1 MTTRISAKR
10 ISAILLAGALLSA
23 TGFTSAHAADRYIN
37 VSATGSVKVAPD
49 TVRINTTVTNIGAT
63 SATAQSTVATTAS
76 ALRKAL
82 ASNGVVTQY
91 IKSANLTI
99 YPEYNYTADKGS
111 VLVGYRASQTFEI
124 IVRNAKNAGT
134 VVDAI
139 VAAAGENMTLD
150 GVTPYVFDNTTAT
163 NAARTDAVTRAKAK
177 AAHYAKLLGVTL
189 SSVTSLDETT
199 APSPYPIMMATAKMD
214 SGATQVD
221 LAQQDV
227 SVSVAVRWSIK

>member
-1 MTTRISAKR
+1 MNMKR
-10 ISAILLAGALLSA
+10 ISAALLSGFLLAGAGL
-23 TGFTSAHAADRYIN
+23 TSAQAADRYIN
-37 VSATGSVKVAPD
+37 VSATGTVKVTPD
-49 TVRINTTVTNIGAT
+49 TVRINTSVTNIGTT
-63 SATAQSTVATTAS
+63 SAAAQSTVSTTAS

-82 ASNGVVTQY
+82 AVNGVMAQY

-111 VLVGYRASQTFEI
+111 VLIGYRASQTFEI

-139 VAAAGENMTLD
+139 VAATGENMTLD
-150 GVTPYVFDNTTAT
+150 GVTPFVFDNTTAT

-199 APSPYPIMMATAKMD
+199 SPSPYPIMMATAKMD
-214 SGATQVD
+214 SGATQID
-221 LAQQDV
+221 LGQQDV

>member
-37 VSATGSVKVAPD
+37 VSATGSVKVTPD
-49 TVRINTTVTNIGAT
+49 TVRINTTVTNVGAT

-177 AAHYAKLLGVTL
+177 AAHYVKLLGVTL

-214 SGATQVD
+214 SGATQID
-221 LAQQDV
+221 LGQQDV

>member
-10 ISAILLAGALLSA
+10 ISAILIAGALLSA

-37 VSATGSVKVAPD
+37 VSATGSVKVTPD
-49 TVRINTTVTNIGAT
+49 TVRINTTVTNVGAT

-214 SGATQVD
+214 SGATQID
-221 LAQQDV
+221 LGQQDV

>member
-37 VSATGSVKVAPD
+37 VSATGSVKVTPD
-49 TVRINTTVTNIGAT
+49 TVRINTTVTNVGAT

-221 LAQQDV
+221 LGQQDV

>member
-1 MTTRISAKR
+1 MTTRISVKR

-37 VSATGSVKVAPD
+37 VSATGSVKVTPD
-49 TVRINTTVTNIGAT
+49 TVRINTTVTNVGAT

-214 SGATQVD
+214 SGATQID
-221 LAQQDV
+221 LGQQDV
-227 SVSVAVRWSIK
+227 SVSVTVRWSIK

>member
-1 MTTRISAKR
+1 MNMKR
-10 ISAILLAGALLSA
+10 ISAILLSGALLSA
-23 TGFTSAHAADRYIN
+23 AGFTSAQAADRYIN
-37 VSATGSVKVAPD
+37 VSATGSVKVTPD
-49 TVRINTTVTNIGAT
+49 TVRINTTVTNVGAT
-63 SATAQSTVATTAS
+63 SAVAQSTVATSAS

-139 VAAAGENMTLD
+139 VAATGENMTLD

-189 SSVTSLDETT
+189 STVTSLDETT

-214 SGATQVD
+214 SGATQID
-221 LAQQDV
+221 LGQQDV

>member
-1 MTTRISAKR
+1 MNMKR
-10 ISAILLAGALLSA
+10 ISAILLSGALLSA
-23 TGFTSAHAADRYIN
+23 AGFTSAQAADRYIN
-37 VSATGSVKVAPD
+37 VSATGSVKVTPD
-49 TVRINTTVTNIGAT
+49 TVRINTTVTNVGAT
-63 SATAQSTVATTAS
+63 SAAAQSTVATSAS

-139 VAAAGENMTLD
+139 VAATGENMTLD

-189 SSVTSLDETT
+189 STVTSLDETT

-214 SGATQVD
+214 SGATQID
-221 LAQQDV
+221 LGQQDV

>member
-37 VSATGSVKVAPD
+37 VSATGSVKVTPD
-49 TVRINTTVTNIGAT
+49 TVRINTTVTNVGAT

-214 SGATQVD
+214 SGATQID
-221 LAQQDV
+221 LGQQDV